1 MNHSPRILYFFK
13 HGRDTRLTEDSP
25 REFLYGYPDLVDM
38 GCNVELMMDSQVDL
52 EKKFNK
58 IQSAINTAFYI
69 VFGIPGWS
77 IIQLWRYKHYFN
89 EADLVFVSTNTFG
102 LALGV
107 LCRIGII
114 RSRIMY
120 IAMGLVESSTPKLW
134 RYVFKWALRDV
145 KVLTLAQTDAKSLS
159 ATLDR
164 QIPYLPFGVDKDFWL
179 IGTHKTEDYVLS
191 IGNDRHRDYETL
203 LSAWKPEF
211 PQLLIVTSIPLK
223 TSAQNIKIIKGDWHR
238 QILTDIEIRALMQK
252 ASFIV
257 LPIKQ
262 TTQPSGQSSALQAMA
277 CGKTVLITNFLGLWN
292 RNLMLDGVNCI
303 FTGIPGDVN
312 SLSAAV
318 SEMCKY
324 PDQKKFIGSAA
335 RRIIENELN
344 TNRMALYLYEH
355 MESFIGRP
363 LIAKS

>member
-1 MNHSPRILYFFK
+1 MNHSPRILYFVK
-13 HGRDTRLTEDSP
+13 GGRNARLTKESP
-25 REFLYGYPDLVDM
+25 REFLYGYCDLIDM
-38 GCNVELMMDSQVDL
+38 GCNIQIMMDSQVNL

-58 IQSAINTAFYI
+58 IQSGINTLLYI

-77 IIQLWRYKHYFN
+77 VIQLWRYKHYFN
-89 EADLVFVSTNTFG
+89 EVDLVFVSTNTFG

-107 LCRIGII
+107 LCRIGVI
-114 RSRIMY
+114 RSKVMY
-120 IAMGLVESSTPKLW
+120 IAMGLVEPSTPRLW
-134 RYVFKWALRDV
+134 RYIFKWALRDV
-145 KVLTLAQTDAKSLS
+145 KVLTLAQTDATNLS

-164 QIPYLPFGVDKDFWL
+164 HIPYLPFGVDKDFWQ
-179 IGTHKTEDYVLS
+179 IGKYMTEDYVLS

-211 PQLLIVTSIPLK
+211 PPLLIVTRIPLK
-223 TSAQNIKIIKGDWHR
+223 TSAQNIKIIEGDWHS
-238 QILTDIEIRALMQK
+238 QILTDIEIRTLMQK

-292 RNLMLDGVNCI
+292 RNLMLDGINCI
-303 FTGIPGDVN
+303 FTGLPGDVN
-312 SLSAAV
+312 ALSAAV
-318 SEMCKY
+318 SEICKHT
-324 PDQKKFIGSAA
+324 DQKKIIGSAA

-344 TNRMALYLYEH
+344 TKRMALYLYEH
-355 MESFIGRP
+355 MESFIGKP